1 MQETTKEL
9 FRANNDII
17 GLMQL
22 IKNIGWSSMRE
33 QSIHRTLYL
42 SKVLFTF
49 AHEKESNL
57 FNEYHFSVS
66 ISGPYSELISR
77 SILFLKVSENLTED
91 NEGNISLGNTEY
103 QVSDDLNKINWL
115 KIVIYILG
123 LYGENKIFS
132 FTINDPL
139 YKEAV
144 ETNSQKEL
152 DASPENKTVKVLNEF
167 KSAFEETLDNVSN
180 ISKEEYLELYFEY
193 IFSKIIITREK

>member
-1 MQETTKEL
+1 MQDTTKEL
-9 FRANNDII
+9 FRANNDIM

-33 QSIHRTLYL
+33 QSIHRTIYL

-49 AHEKESNL
+49 VHEKRINL
-57 FNEYHFSVS
+57 FEEYHFSVS
-66 ISGPYSELISR
+66 ISGPYSELINR
-77 SILFLKVSENLTED
+77 SLLFLKVNENLIED
-91 NEGNISLGNTEY
+91 NEGKISLGSIEFQINDD
-103 QVSDDLNKINWL
+103 SDKINWL
-115 KIVIYILG
+115 KTIIYILG

-152 DASPENKTVKVLNEF
+152 DASPENRTVKVLNEF
-167 KSAFEETLDNVSN
+167 KNAFEDTLENVSN
-180 ISKEEYLELYFEY
+180 ITKEEYLELYFEY
-193 IFSKIIITREK
+193 IFSKIIIRKN

>member
-1 MQETTKEL
+1 MQENTKEL
-9 FRANNDII
+9 FKASNDII

-33 QSIHRTLYL
+33 QSIHRTFYL
-42 SKVLFTF
+42 SKVLYTF
-49 AHEKESNL
+49 AHEKENNI

-66 ISGPYSELISR
+66 ISGPYSILLNR
-77 SILFLKVSENLTED
+77 SILDLRVKEILIED
-91 NEGNISLGNTEY
+91 YEGNISFGNASFQT
-103 QVSDDLNKINWL
+103 SDDINKINWL
-115 KIVIYILG
+115 KTVIYILG

-152 DASPENKTVKVLNEF
+152 DTSPENKTAKVLNEF

-193 IFSKIIITREK
+193 IFSKIIIREE